1 MKAVIGSVHRAGSNF
16 LAGVLDKAI
25 EGYKVSGEDMIYIS
39 KYRGNPEGYKGH
51 VQKYID
57 NAPDNFV
64 HISPQFTFLT
74 KELDIDKVAFL
85 IRNPYNHC
93 LSKINLNSDWKDKLL
108 DALISDLD
116 LFYGYIAKGRNKVF
130 KYENLD
136 SKGISSI
143 CKWLGVEYDLS
154 DIDLDTK
161 IYEGKGNYS
170 SLEDAIGDK
179 EKLSELM
186 AKIEK
191 YQKKF
196 KY

>member
-1 MKAVIGSVHRAGSNF
+1 MKVVIGSVHRAGSNY
-16 LAGVLDKAI
+16 LASVLDKAI
-25 EGYKVSGEDMIYIS
+25 DRFDVSGEDMKYIS
-39 KYRGNPEGYKGH
+39 KYRGDFDGYKDY

-57 NAPDNFV
+57 KSPENFI
-64 HISPQFTFLT
+64 HISPQFTYLA
-74 KELDIDKVAFL
+74 KELELDKVAFL
-85 IRNPYNHC
+85 IRDPYEHC

-136 SKGISSI
+136 SKGIGVI
-143 CKWLGVEYDLS
+143 CKWLGVEFDLS
-154 DIDLDTK
+154 DIDLSERINEDNR
-161 IYEGKGNYS
+161 NYK
-170 SLEDAIGDK
+170 SLEDAISDK
-179 EKLSELM
+179 KKLSELM
-186 AKIEK
+186 SKIEK

>member
-1 MKAVIGSVHRAGSNF
+1 MKAVIGSVHRAGSNY
-16 LAGVLDKAI
+16 LASVLNKAI
-25 EGYKVSGEDMIYIS
+25 EGFEVSGEDMSYIS
-39 KYRGNPEGYKGH
+39 KYRGNAEGYKDY

-57 NAPDNFV
+57 NAPGDFV
-64 HISPQFTFLT
+64 HISPQFTYLA
-74 KELDIDKVAFL
+74 KELELDKVAFL
-85 IRNPYNHC
+85 IRNPYDHC

-136 SKGISSI
+136 SKGIGAI
-143 CKWLGVEYDLS
+143 CKWLGVEFDLS
-154 DIDLDTK
+154 GIDLRER
-161 IYEGKGNYS
+161 INKGNGSYK
-170 SLEDAIGDK
+170 SLEDAISDK

-186 AKIEK
+186 SKIEK